1 MKPLVSLLYA
11 LADDELILGHR
22 HSEWIGVGPILEED
36 IAFAS
41 IAQDEVGHA
50 QAYYLLLEQLGE
62 GQVDP
67 IAFNRGASENYRCC
81 QLVELPH
88 FDFDYAIALVRHY
101 LYDMADKVRLEFL
114 AQSRYEP
121 LALLAQ
127 KLMREEKYHQLHART
142 WMQKLAQATPESH
155 LRIQKA
161 LHDLLPMAYSIFEPL
176 PQEEALVA
184 EGFLPAPHTT
194 LQAAWEKLIYPELN
208 QWGLQVD
215 YPTPEGLGGRQGIHS
230 AHLEPLLAEMTAVF
244 SLDPRAEW

>member
-1 MKPLVSLLYA
+1 MKPLASLLYA

-50 QAYYLLLEQLGE
+50 QAYYMLLEQLGE
-62 GQVDP
+62 GQLDQ
-67 IAFNRGASENYRCC
+67 IAFNRDSSYRCC

-88 FDFDYAIALVRHY
+88 FDFDYAVALVRHY

-114 AQSRYEP
+114 AQSQYEP

-142 WMQKLAQATPESH
+142 WMKKLAQANEESH

-161 LHDLLPMAYSIFEPL
+161 LQDLLPIAYSIFEPL
-176 PQEEALVA
+176 PQEEALIA
-184 EGFLPAPHTT
+184 EGFLPAPHDTM
-194 LQAAWEKLIYPELN
+194 QAEWEKLIYPELN
-208 QWGLQVD
+208 EWGLQTD
-215 YPTPEGLGGRQGIHS
+215 IPAPKGIGGRQGMHS
-230 AHLEPLLAEMTAVF
+230 EYLEPLLAEMTAVF
-244 SLDPRAEW
+244 SLDPKAEW